1 MPVVFS
7 GRAVRS
13 SDAKTGAWRLHMRFM
28 MLVQLPIEP
37 FNTAVKDGTESAK
50 MKKILEAI

>member
-13 SDAKTGAWRLHMRFM
+13 SDANTGAWRLHMRFM

-37 FNTAVKDGTESAK
+37 FNTAVKDGTVSAK

>member
-1 MPVVFS
+1 
-7 GRAVRS
+7 
-13 SDAKTGAWRLHMRFM
+13 MRFM